1 MTEQS
6 RFFPAIITAAILAA
20 SPAVASDRWEEAG
33 SGAVALLPSP
43 QQATGIVSASLYCAE
58 QRWGLL
64 LRIDSGAFPAGGKAA
79 GTIAVA
85 DSSFPIEAEE
95 ASGSVRAAVPV
106 EILTP
111 LKEAT
116 RMAVVIGDG
125 KQALK
130 ANFGLRGSRLV
141 IEAIA
146 PRCSQVD
153 MTGYDR
159 VAFSEVDA
167 GVEAARALLAEEI
180 EFFRAATTKQ
190 PTVATARLEAAE
202 GRKLLFAS
210 LCGSTSYFGES
221 GCNLTG
227 YADIGPVGE
236 WQQVYNTEGVNLFT
250 DPSASNGG
258 WPNLV
263 TLPVVNGLEP
273 SRWVWSGSAYELL
286 EQVMAEEDVV
296 QEEGDSAE

>member
-6 RFFPAIITAAILAA
+6 RFLRAIAAAAILAA
-20 SPAVASDRWEEAG
+20 SPAIASDRWEEAG
-33 SGAVALLPSP
+33 SGAVALLPAP
-43 QQATGIVSASLYCAE
+43 QQATGIISASLYCVE
-58 QRWGLL
+58 QRWGFLFRAEGDAL
-64 LRIDSGAFPAGGKAA
+64 PAGKAA
-79 GTIAVA
+79 GTIAIA
-85 DSSFPIEAEE
+85 ENSFPIEAE
-95 ASGSVRAAVPV
+95 ASSGSIRAAVPV
-106 EILTP
+106 EILVP

-116 RMAVVIGDG
+116 RMAVTIGEG
-125 KQALK
+125 NQALR
-130 ANFGLRGSRLV
+130 ASFGLRGSRV
-141 IEAIA
+141 AIEAIA

-159 VAFSEVDA
+159 VAFSEA
-167 GVEAARALLAEEI
+167 GPDIEAARTLLAEEI
-180 EFFRAATTKQ
+180 AFFRDATTRQ
-190 PTVATARLEAAE
+190 PTIATASLAAAE

-227 YADIGPVGE
+227 YADIGPAGE

-250 DPSASNGG
+250 DPKGSNGG
-258 WPNLV
+258 WPTLV

-273 SRWVWSGSAYELL
+273 SRWIWSGSAYELL
-286 EQVMAEEDVV
+286 EQVMAEEDVT